1 MEGCRGG
8 AWSGGKGKRRKP
20 QSSQEI
26 KKDQK
31 WGVEIGRDQGR
42 WVGRYEKG
50 IEEA

>member
-1 MEGCRGG
+1 MELGVVGE
-8 AWSGGKGKRRKP
+8 GKRRKP